1 MKERLNKRIIFL
13 ITSLYITYFVSIGF
27 FIEAFI
33 AILRKNGASLEFIS
47 LVYMIGL
54 FGVFKFLWAPIIDR
68 FNFGQFGHYKVWI
81 IISQFLMT
89 IVLFFIFTLNI
100 STNLNIIVILVFIFT
115 FCSSF
120 LNVSLDAF
128 VYKISFQKD
137 YSTISAIKGASGLI
151 GMVLGGG
158 LGLIIYNKIDW
169 QYTISFLGII
179 TSLSLLLIFF
189 YKEPLKND
197 YLKKMIDYKQ
207 FFTFWNTK
215 RKMVW
220 LLLLLVYSSTISA
233 TFGILTPILVD
244 LNWSLD
250 DIGVIVY
257 MIGYSFGIVSSFG
270 ASYLIQKFGK
280 KTILI
285 SASFGQ
291 IIVILLLLIL
301 FSHNNIF
308 IVIFIVSLIFII
320 QIPAFVLINTLIMDL
335 SSNDSPAFQIAMQS
349 GIFVLSTIIFSS
361 LAIFIAG
368 KYGYD
373 NAIYLFAI
381 LGIFSVY
388 LSTKID
394 YVLDNKK

>member
-1 MKERLNKRIIFL
+1 MKEKLNKRIIFL
-13 ITSLYITYFVSIGF
+13 ITSLYITYFISIGF

-54 FGVFKFLWAPIIDR
+54 FGVFKLLWAPIIDR
-68 FNFGQFGHYKVWI
+68 FNFGQFGHYKIWI

-89 IVLFFIFTLNI
+89 IVLFFISTLNI

-169 QYTISFLGII
+169 QYTILFLGII